1 MADLTSQ
8 NTPDIGNPINY
19 LVFGHLTTDLTDSG
33 KYLGGTAAFSALT
46 SQALGLKTGV
56 VTSFS
61 KNLDISPLR
70 KVWIINLPSSQ
81 TTTFKNISDGI
92 HRDQYLYQTAKMI
105 TRKDCPDLSPSPAIV
120 HLGPVAAEVDPEI
133 IHCYKNS
140 LKCLTPQGWFRK
152 KVEGQF
158 KVEYCMWEDFE
169 RILPEAD
176 IAVISLEDVQ
186 NNEAIVAKMAGL
198 VPILAV
204 TENFR
209 GARVYWHSDAR
220 FINAPEVK
228 YVDDTGAGDIFST
241 AFFYRYLTTKDPWE
255 AGRFAVLLA
264 SWSVTRKHLDSIP
277 TQEEI
282 ERAKLE
288 LLNS

>member
-1 MADLTSQ
+1 MADHTSQ
-8 NTPDIGNPINY
+8 NSPDIGNPINY
-19 LVFGHLTTDLTDSG
+19 LVFGHLTADLTDSG
-33 KYLGGTAAFSALT
+33 RSLGGTAAFSGLT
-46 SQALGLKTGV
+46 SQALGLRTGI

-61 KNLDISPLR
+61 NNLDISPLQSL
-70 KVWIINLPSSQ
+70 WIKNLTSNQ

-92 HRDQYLYQTAKMI
+92 HRKQYLYQTAKRI
-105 TRKDCPDLSPSPAIV
+105 TLKDCLDLTPSPAIV
-120 HLGPVAAEVDPEI
+120 HLGPVADEVDPEI

-152 KVEGQF
+152 VDDQF
-158 KVEYCMWEDFE
+158 KVEHCMWEDFE
-169 RILPEAD
+169 KILPKAD
-176 IAVISLEDVQ
+176 IAVISLDDVQ
-186 NNEAIVAKMAGL
+186 NNEAIVTKMASL
-198 VPILAV
+198 VPIFAV

-228 YVDDTGAGDIFST
+228 YVDDTGAGDIFSA

-277 TQEEI
+277 TKEEI
-282 ERAKLE
+282 ESAKLE